1 MPPPDRLRR
10 TVLPIAAAYGGWLV
24 AGALAV
30 GVLVVWH
37 TALMRLYVALRF
49 DKWGYAAFNDTLVI
63 VFLLAWLV
71 LVVATESWFRQAADK
86 GLVGRRFAR
95 LAVVLLALL
104 GCGVVVQALV

>member
-1 MPPPDRLRR
+1 MPPPDQLRR

-24 AGALAV
+24 TGALAV
-30 GVLVVWH
+30 GVLAVWH
-37 TALMRLYVALRF
+37 TALTRLYVALRF
-49 DKWGYAAFNDTLVI
+49 DKWGYAAFNDTLWI

-71 LVVATESWFRQAADK
+71 LVVATEHWFRQAADK

-104 GCGVVVQALV
+104 GCGVVLRALV